1 MLESLL
7 TTNAILTAVI
17 VAVLGRILKTICFRN
32 SSSKLRK
39 ILLPI
44 ILLIAGVTV
53 MVLSTL
59 INGQS
64 NYGDAILQG
73 LVASIFSQFL
83 YDKIRDGKE

>member
-1 MLESLL
+1 M
-7 TTNAILTAVI
+7 
-17 VAVLGRILKTICFRN
+17 
-32 SSSKLRK
+32 
-39 ILLPI
+39 LPI

-59 INGQS
+59 ANGQG
-64 NYGDAILQG
+64 NYGDAVLQG